1 MYQKCPGK
9 DKLNTIEVLISKVLI
24 NSYIIHDEFLSVN
37 NVLRWL
43 VGMKLRQFEHQKKGN
58 ILAKKRYMKAGS
70 KKLHKNL

>member
-9 DKLNTIEVLISKVLI
+9 DKLNTIEVLISQVLI

-43 VGMKLRQFEHQKKGN
+43 VGIKLRQFEHQKK
-58 ILAKKRYMKAGS
+58 KKEIF
-70 KKLHKNL
+70 

>member
-9 DKLNTIEVLISKVLI
+9 DKLNTIEVLISQVLI
-24 NSYIIHDEFLSVN
+24 NSYTIHDEFRSVN

-43 VGMKLRQFEHQKKGN
+43 VGIKLRQFEHQKKGN
-58 ILAKKRYMKAGS
+58 ILTKKRYIKAGS

>member
-43 VGMKLRQFEHQKKGN
+43 VGTKLRQIEHQKKGN

>member
-9 DKLNTIEVLISKVLI
+9 DKLNTIEVLISQVLI

-43 VGMKLRQFEHQKKGN
+43 VGIKLRHFEHQKKKRKYFSKRKVHKSRV
-58 ILAKKRYMKAGS
+58 KKVT
-70 KKLHKNL
+70 

>member
-9 DKLNTIEVLISKVLI
+9 DKLNTIEVLISKALI

-43 VGMKLRQFEHQKKGN
+43 VGIKLRQLEHKKKE
-58 ILAKKRYMKAGS
+58 IF
-70 KKLHKNL
+70 